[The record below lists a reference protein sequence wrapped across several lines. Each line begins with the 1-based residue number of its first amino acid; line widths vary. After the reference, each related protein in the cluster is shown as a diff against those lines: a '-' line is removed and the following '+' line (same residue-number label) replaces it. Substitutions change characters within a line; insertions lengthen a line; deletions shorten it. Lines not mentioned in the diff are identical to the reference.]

1 MERLRREAR
10 STEEEGGEEEPAV
23 EADAEAGGG
32 AAKPAVVVVKSKLP
46 AGAVPTMMMPF
57 GSGLPPSL
65 LRKQREREER
75 MEDLKREAARP
86 ASSDDGENDDGV
98 VDDGGDPCPTS
109 SSDVDFDEALLSR
122 PVVKGGK
129 RRPKTRG

>member
-1 MERLRREAR
+1 VEA
-10 STEEEGGEEEPAV
+10 
-23 EADAEAGGG
+23 EADAEAEGG

-75 MEDLKREAARP
+75 MEGLKREARP
-86 ASSDDGENDDGV
+86 ASDEGENDG
-98 VDDGGDPCPTS
+98 VDDGGDPGPTS
-109 SSDVDFDEALLSR
+109 DVNFDEALLSR

-129 RRPKTRG
+129 KRRPKT